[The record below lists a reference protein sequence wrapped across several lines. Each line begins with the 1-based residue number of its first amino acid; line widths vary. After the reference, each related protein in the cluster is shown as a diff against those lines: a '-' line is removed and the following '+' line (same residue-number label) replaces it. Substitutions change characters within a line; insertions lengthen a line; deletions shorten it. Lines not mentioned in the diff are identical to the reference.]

1 MAVRSQ
7 EGMDSDKGMDPEN
20 PSSCLL
26 ERTTTSEATAQAAST
41 EGVSRPV
48 AILNSGLIP
57 HPAMAR
63 ALHCTGQGQ
72 SGPPEG
78 RTIVKSLKY
87 AVIAALVAS
96 TVTLQPV
103 TALAQ
108 GRDRR
113 DRYEDKRDRD
123 RDRYDNRRDRD
134 RDRDDDRR
142 YESSRDGR
150 YDHNR
155 YDNNR
160 AVPRAWRNY
169 DYRRAEPGYRRYD
182 AARYYRNDKR
192 YRPYRMGRNDRIYR
206 GSDNRYYCRRD
217 DGTTGLI
224 VGGVA
229 GGILGSII
237 APGGSKTLG
246 AIIGAGAG
254 ALLGREIDN
263 GVECR

>member
-1 MAVRSQ
+1 
-7 EGMDSDKGMDPEN
+7 
-20 PSSCLL
+20 
-26 ERTTTSEATAQAAST
+26 
-41 EGVSRPV
+41 
-48 AILNSGLIP
+48 
-57 HPAMAR
+57 MAR
-63 ALHCTGQGQ
+63 ALHYKGQGQ

-78 RTIVKSLKY
+78 RSIVKSLKY

-108 GRDRR
+108 SRDRR

-150 YDHNR
+150 YDNNR

-169 DYRRAEPGYRRYD
+169 DYRRAEPGYRSYD
-182 AARYYRNDKR
+182 AARYYRNDNR

-229 GGILGSII
+229 GGVLGSII